1 MVKIIKKVLIAASAV
16 ILLFIFTTACSSNEK
31 CAAYGESYK
40 YQKEQ
45 GY

>member
-1 MVKIIKKVLIAASAV
+1 MIKIIKKSLIAFAAV
-16 ILLFIFTTACSSNEK
+16 ILLFIFATSCPSNER